1 MIMSV
6 FLPLS
11 ITVVSLLSWKFVMS
25 RKQLRSYPP
34 GPEPQLLIG
43 NLLEFPTKDVA
54 NVYIEW
60 GKKYNS
66 ELNELPRP
74 FLIIWLYVG
83 SVLYASALGSHVVV
97 LNKLEDALELFERR
111 ARIYSDRPEY
121 ALQKL

>member
-11 ITVVSLLSWKFVMS
+11 ITVVSLLFWKFVTS
-25 RKQLRSYPP
+25 RTQRRSYPP
-34 GPEPQLLIG
+34 GPEPQPLIG
-43 NLLEFPTKDVA
+43 NLLKFPTKDVA

-66 ELNELPRP
+66 ESNELPRP
-74 FLIIWLYVG
+74 FLIIGPYVG
-83 SVLYASALGSHVVV
+83 SVLHANALGSHVVV
-97 LNKLEDALELFERR
+97 LNKLEDAIELLERR

-121 ALQKL
+121 PLQKL